1 MKKEVKTKMKGITLA
16 IFVVLIVFI
25 YLIALN
31 NKTSDNNKVD
41 LVITA
46 KTILKNVLI
55 IQHNVDECFITI

>member
-1 MKKEVKTKMKGITLA
+1 MKKEVKTKMKGITLT
-16 IFVVLIVFI
+16 IFFVLIVFI

>member
-1 MKKEVKTKMKGITLA
+1 MKKELKTKMKGITLA
-16 IFVVLIVFI
+16 IFFVLIVFI

>member
-16 IFVVLIVFI
+16 IFFVLIVFI

-55 IQHNVDECFITI
+55 IQDNVDECFITI

>member
-16 IFVVLIVFI
+16 IFFVLIVFI